1 MSDPAK
7 RWMRSIAYHTYWN
20 VAQEPGTFYMV
31 DTEQDAET
39 LIALKKAVREDPPP
53 SATREPDDVT
63 PSVRRVGRAVKPL
76 TQADMPTSPTR
87 RE

>member
-53 SATREPDDVT
+53 SATREPSVT
-63 PSVRRVGRAVKPL
+63 PPVRRVGRSVKPL
-76 TQADMPTSPTR
+76 TQADMPTSSTHS
-87 RE
+87 E